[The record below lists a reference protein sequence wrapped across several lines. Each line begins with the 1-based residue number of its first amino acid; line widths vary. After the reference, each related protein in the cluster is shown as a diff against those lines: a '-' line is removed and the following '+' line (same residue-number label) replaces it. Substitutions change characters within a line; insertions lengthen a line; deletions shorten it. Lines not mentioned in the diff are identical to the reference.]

1 VTGDKAA
8 SRRQF
13 LAVVGTPLMMAG
25 ALSLARATA
34 KGGQA
39 MRGLIP
45 SSDLMLEPGIVH
57 LQTGTLGLM
66 PRPVFDAAAA
76 AAREVER
83 DPLIAAYGPGK
94 TRLDGVRRKAAELV
108 GCKMEEIILTGSTT
122 SGMNMV
128 AEGLRLSSGDHV
140 LTTDQEHHGGE
151 LCWRWLERRA
161 GVKVEMVTVPPGESG
176 PKAIVERFRQ
186 AITPAT
192 KVISFSHIL
201 YSTGLRMPVVELCA
215 LARERGCL
223 AVIDGAQAVG
233 AIPVDVKA
241 LGCHFYAT
249 TGHKWLNGPKGT
261 GLLYINA
268 EVDKEVDAMALQS
281 GRQANSDATGV
292 SNIAGLHGLGA
303 AIDYAQAVGID
314 RIEQHNLALCR
325 ELRDGL
331 SSLPQVEFA
340 APANGPLASQ
350 LVTFKVTGVDAKK
363 LRGVLADNHRVH
375 VRAVDQSGYTGLRAS
390 PHLFNSSSDVQ
401 ALVRA
406 LKQELSQ
413 PV

>member
-1 VTGDKAA
+1 VIAP

-13 LAVVGTPLMMAG
+13 LAAAATPFLMTG
-25 ALSLARATA
+25 APSIAHAPVKKGLA
-34 KGGQA
+34 
-39 MRGLIP
+39 MHGLIP

-57 LQTGTLGLM
+57 LQTGTLGLI
-66 PRPVFDAAAA
+66 PSPVFDAMVA

-94 TRLDGVRRKAAELV
+94 TRLDGVRRKAADLLS
-108 GCKMEEIILTGSTT
+108 CTMEEIILTGSTT

-128 AEGLRLSSGDHV
+128 AEGLRLSPGDRIV
-140 LTTDQEHHGGE
+140 TTDQEHHGGE

-161 GVKVEMVTVPPGESG
+161 GVKVDLVTIPPGESD
-176 PKAIVERFRQ
+176 PNAIVDRFRQ
-186 AITPAT
+186 AIAPST
-192 KVISFSHIL
+192 KIVSFSHIL
-201 YSTGLRMPVVELCA
+201 YSTGHRLPAAEICA

-223 AVIDGAQAVG
+223 AVVDGAQAVG
-233 AIPVDVKA
+233 ATPVDVKA

-261 GLLYINA
+261 GLLYISADVGN
-268 EVDKEVDAMALQS
+268 EFDPMALQS

-303 AIDYAQAVGID
+303 AIDYVQAIGVA

-331 SSLPQVEFA
+331 TRIPRTEFA
-340 APANGPLASQ
+340 TPAEGPLASQ
-350 LVTFKVTGVDAKK
+350 LLTFSVSGVDAKK
-363 LRGVLADNHRVH
+363 LRGILASRHRVH
-375 VRAVDQSGYTGLRAS
+375 VRAVDQAGYTGLRAS
-390 PHLFNSSSDVQ
+390 PHLFNHSDDIQ

-406 LKQELSQ
+406 LRQELA
-413 PV
+413 

>member
-1 VTGDKAA
+1 MSGGIAP

-13 LAVVGTPLMMAG
+13 LAAAATPFLMTG
-25 ALSLARATA
+25 APSLALAPA

-45 SSDLMLEPGIVH
+45 SADLLLEPGIVH
-57 LQTGTLGLM
+57 LQTGTLGLV
-66 PRPVFDAAAA
+66 PRPVFEAMVA
-76 AAREVER
+76 AAREVEL

-94 TRLDGVRRKAAELV
+94 ARLDGVRRKAAELV
-108 GCKMEEIILTGSTT
+108 GCEMEELILTGSTT
-122 SGMNMV
+122 SGMNIV
-128 AEGLRLSSGDHV
+128 AEGLRLSPGDHV
-140 LTTDQEHHGGE
+140 LSTDQEHHGGE

-161 GVKVEMVTVPPGESG
+161 GVKIDVVAIPPGEASAT
-176 PKAIVERFRQ
+176 AIVDRFRH

-201 YSTGLRMPVVELCA
+201 YSTGHRMPVAEICA
-215 LARERGCL
+215 LARERGCI
-223 AVIDGAQAVG
+223 AVVDGAQAVG

-261 GLLYINA
+261 GLLYISPELNH
-268 EVDKEVDAMALQS
+268 EVDAMALQS

-303 AIDYAQAVGID
+303 AIDYIQTIGVG

-325 ELRDGL
+325 ELRNGL
-331 SSLPQVEFA
+331 AGLPQIAFA
-340 APANGPLASQ
+340 GPAEGLLASQ
-350 LVTFKVTGVDAKK
+350 LLTFSVAGVDVKK
-363 LRGVLADNHRVH
+363 LRGSLASRYRIH
-375 VRAVDQSGYTGLRAS
+375 VRAVDQAGYTGLRAS
-390 PHLFNSSSDVQ
+390 PHLFNSSDDVQ

-406 LKQELSQ
+406 LRQELA
-413 PV
+413 